1 MRLAFCER
9 SDTKCLVKLIPTKE
23 GSDKVCKVE
32 CEILD
37 VWVIG
42 VVSSLRSSQ

>member
-23 GSDKVCKVE
+23 GSDKVCKVHKVKE
-32 CEILD
+32 FLKADIN
-37 VWVIG
+37 
-42 VVSSLRSSQ
+42 SQ